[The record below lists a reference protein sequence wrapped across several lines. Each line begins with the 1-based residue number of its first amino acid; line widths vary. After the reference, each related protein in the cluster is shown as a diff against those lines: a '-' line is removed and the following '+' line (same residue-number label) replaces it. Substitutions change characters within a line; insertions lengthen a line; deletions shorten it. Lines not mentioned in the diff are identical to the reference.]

1 VVGPHDA
8 DLQEAGGVGADLGSG
23 VTERRGKAFTGRL
36 FDADVEDQQRDRDG
50 QDAVAERFQPNRVA
64 AVGVANPTS

>member
-1 VVGPHDA
+1 
-8 DLQEAGGVGADLGSG
+8 